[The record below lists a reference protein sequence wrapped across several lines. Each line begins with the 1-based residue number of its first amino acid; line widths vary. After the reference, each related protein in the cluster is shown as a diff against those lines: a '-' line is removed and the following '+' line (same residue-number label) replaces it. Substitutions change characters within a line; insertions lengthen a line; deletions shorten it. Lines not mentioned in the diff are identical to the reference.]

1 MKKVLCVA
9 PHPDDETLGCGGT
22 LLKHKNDGDQ
32 IHWLIV
38 TNISPKAGF
47 AKSKV
52 VARQKEVAQVAK
64 AYGFAGVHKLD
75 LPTAQLDQVAKKTL
89 IEKIAK
95 VIAEVKP
102 QVVYLPG
109 RFDAHSDHKI
119 TFDAFMSVAKTFR
132 APFIERILMCEI
144 ISETEFAPLS
154 PQTAFIPYSLSDIS
168 KFLDKKIAIMK
179 MYKGE
184 MAAHP
189 FPRSEQ
195 NIRAVATHRG
205 AMAGV
210 KYAEAFMIV
219 KEIW

>member
-95 VIAEVKP
+95 VIAEEI
-102 QVVYLPG
+102 G
-109 RFDAHSDHKI
+109 RAH
-119 TFDAFMSVAKTFR
+119 V
-132 APFIERILMCEI
+132 
-144 ISETEFAPLS
+144 
-154 PQTAFIPYSLSDIS
+154 
-168 KFLDKKIAIMK
+168 
-179 MYKGE
+179 
-184 MAAHP
+184 
-189 FPRSEQ
+189 
-195 NIRAVATHRG
+195 
-205 AMAGV
+205 
-210 KYAEAFMIV
+210 
-219 KEIW
+219 